1 MRIPLLLGSQRSN
14 SNSAGLAQWLVE
26 RAINAGTDLSLDASI
41 FVPYHAVSEP
51 TIAAGIKRAQ
61 DYEDPA
67 ILVWSQLISSSS
79 AIVIL
84 TPQYN
89 WGYPGGLKN
98 AIDHLYHEW
107 RGKPVLLVTFGGHG
121 GSRCAEHLKDVL
133 DGGVHA
139 KLVEAVQITLPGEF
153 IRTEARVRKGHSIIM
168 EGSGSGATEG
178 QWPEFLN
185 KYEKEVEDALKKLE
199 QFIIDGN
206 NASNEGKVP
215 N

>member
-14 SNSAGLAQWLVE
+14 SNSAGLAHWLTE
-26 RAINAGTDLSLDASI
+26 RATTAGTDLSLDASI
-41 FVPYHAVSEP
+41 SVPYHAVSEP

-67 ILVWSQLISSSS
+67 IIAWSQLISSSP

-153 IRTEARVRKGHSIIM
+153 IRTEARVRKGGSIVM
-168 EGSGSGATEG
+168 EGGGSPGTDG
-178 QWPEFLN
+178 QWPEFLSQ
-185 KYEKEVEDALKKLE
+185 YEKEVDDALKNLE
-199 QFIIDGN
+199 RFTVDGN
-206 NASNEGKVP
+206 NASDEGKVP